1 MSSEIK
7 VYALSTC
14 VHCKHAKEFLEEHK
28 IPYDCV
34 HVDLLNSEDR
44 AKVMDIVRKLNP
56 SLSFPTIVLGD
67 KVIVGFRREEI
78 EQALSHCEKK

>member
-1 MSSEIK
+1 MSPEIK

-14 VHCKHAKEFLEEHK
+14 VHCKHAKEYLEEHN

-34 HVDLLNSEDR
+34 YVDRLFGEERND
-44 AKVMDIVRKLNP
+44 VMDAVRKLNAA
-56 SLSFPTIVLGD
+56 LSFPTIVIGD

-78 EQALSHCEKK
+78 EQALEQCGKK